1 MSSTTDTYTP
11 NPRKL
16 RILQANV
23 RFTAEAQ
30 NTLLQLAETSGY
42 DIVLVQEPN
51 TSLSATYNYTPTI
64 RSYDVHSPVY
74 AWSCHD
80 TRPRVLTFVRK
91 GIPFRVYPT
100 EDFRDRRDILVLKV
114 GGIHIVNI
122 YRKKTAGALA
132 ALTDWTP
139 PAQTIV
145 AGDFNAGAPMWQD
158 CEVRDGGDLLEAW
171 ADTHNLSLISPFNI
185 PTHDKGN
192 TLDLVLSNIR
202 TIDTTIE
209 QHLHTGSDH
218 DTLSTEV
225 TLETPD
231 TAPVSETRLKITAAH
246 EKDKFLHLLQSGLHT
261 VPLHGESGQDLDRTA
276 QRLTKLIQTALAC
289 VGHEPRPAFCK
300 GAWTQECKV
309 KHDYYIATKRSLPER
324 TDLVEEARRDFHATV
339 KAEKRQYNKTFIES
353 LKKPADI
360 YKVTGWTKRTS
371 SLAPAPI
378 VWEDKAYATAE
389 ERAAIL
395 RERLLG
401 RGDASADISDPWAP
415 DIHPEHQIPA
425 LTPPSLEEVAA
436 SVLGV
441 GNTSPGSDGI
451 TVDLLKIAWPI
462 IGLHVRFLYTR
473 CIALGYHPQPF
484 KEAEA
489 VFIPKAGKRDQTMPS
504 AWRPISLLSCL
515 GKGLE
520 RLIGRRISILA
531 LQYKILHPNQA
542 GALKKRSAVDI
553 AAALI
558 HDMEDALHRK
568 LYCLILT
575 MDFEG
580 AFDGVLPLR
589 LILALREQGWHRSL
603 IDWVASFL
611 TGRQAR
617 VRLPGYTSPITPLH
631 CGLPQGSPVSQILF
645 LLWAAGLMKGDAR
658 GVRRSYADDYCSLH
672 TGRTPSEAAAS
683 ATADAA
689 RVLRWGRDNGT
700 SFSPTKTAVQYFT
713 RNTRSQVFPPVYH
726 DDIAIE
732 AQPLM
737 KWLGLHLD
745 KGLTFCG
752 HVKEKIRSCNK
763 LTGLLRRISNTQRG
777 PTGAA
782 MRNAITTCILPT
794 VLYGA
799 EAWYQGPPGPDHHGH
814 LAVLAGLVRDLDT
827 CIKAAIRV
835 AIPAWKRTSS
845 AAMHRESGIPPAS
858 ILLQQIRLRA
868 AARYA
873 RLDNSH
879 PFVSRLYPNAL
890 PDRFI
895 GASKELT
902 RNTLGS
908 SQGYRQSQGDCQPGE
923 TLVPT
928 CSHGSR
934 NTRNRAPKKPYL
946 TRLQR
951 AAALLP
957 RPGDRPMLRL
967 PAEKIS
973 LLNEISIPDVSKDAA
988 KALLLQK
995 TLTYPTTDTW
1005 IYSDG
1010 SQTAKGTGWGYVI
1023 IQDGR
1028 TIASQAGALPGAEV
1042 FDAEI
1047 EGASAA
1053 LQAALTHTATQ
1064 YHVCIDNQAV
1074 LHGII
1079 GHGADSSADA
1089 FQRFGEMTQIAPVS
1103 VHWAP
1108 GHVGIPGNEAADA
1121 LAKEGADMC
1130 AGLPPPE
1137 TNTVAAI
1144 KRIARTK
1151 IHMLAQQWWQ
1161 ANIPEEY
1168 QRMDLCDFPRKAPAE
1183 LHLPRTLLH
1192 RLIAARTGTGD
1203 FAAFHTNLD
1212 RPERIRPCGCG
1223 GTRNPTHIFYCR
1235 AIPKQHRPRLSYATT
1250 GTPPAWEA
1258 LGKDFPIFVKTATAS
1273 GFFTDI
1279 CPHAF
1284 D

>member
-1 MSSTTDTYTP
+1 MNNTPNACSP

-23 RFTAEAQ
+23 RFTAEIQ
-30 NTLLQLAETSGY
+30 STLLQLAETSGY
-42 DIVLVQEPN
+42 DVVLVQEPN
-51 TSLSATYNYTPTI
+51 TSLSATYNYTPTSRTFDI
-64 RSYDVHSPVY
+64 HSPVY

-91 GIPFRVYPT
+91 DIPFRVHPT
-100 EDFRDRRDILVLKV
+100 KDFRGRRDILAINV
-114 GGIHIVNI
+114 GGILIVNV
-122 YRKKTAGALA
+122 YRKKTAGALQ

-139 PAQTIV
+139 PTQTVV

-158 CEVRDGGDLLEAW
+158 CEARDGGEALEAW
-171 ADTHNLSLISPFNI
+171 ADTHNLSLISPYNI
-185 PTHDKGN
+185 PTHNKGN
-192 TLDLVLSNIR
+192 TLDLVLSNVR
-202 TIDTTIE
+202 NIDTTIE

-231 TAPVSETRLKITAAH
+231 AAPAPVTRFRITAAH
-246 EKDKFLHLLQSGLHT
+246 EKERFLQLLQSSLHT
-261 VPLHGESGQDLDRTA
+261 VPLHGNSRQDLDRTA
-276 QRLTKLIQTALAC
+276 GRLTKLVQTALAC
-289 VGHEPRPAFCK
+289 AGHTPRPAFSK
-300 GAWTQECKV
+300 GAWTQECKD
-309 KHDYYIATKRSLPER
+309 KHDYYITVKKSLPDF
-324 TDLVEEARRDFHATV
+324 TDLIEEARRDFHATV
-339 KAEKRQYNKTFIES
+339 KAEKKQYNRTFIES
-353 LKKPADI
+353 LQKPADI
-360 YKVTGWTKRTS
+360 YKVTGWAKRTS

-378 VWEDKAYATAE
+378 QWEDKVYATPE

-395 RERLLG
+395 RERLLE
-401 RGDASADISDPWAP
+401 RGDAAADISDPWTP
-415 DIHPEHQIPA
+415 DVHPKQQIPA
-425 LTPPSLEEVAA
+425 LAPPSLEEVTA

-473 CIALGYHPQPF
+473 CISLGHHPQPF

-489 VFIPKAGKRDQTMPS
+489 VFIPKTGKRDQTMPS

-520 RLIGRRISILA
+520 RLISRRISILA
-531 LQYKILHPNQA
+531 LQYEILHPNQA

-558 HDMEDALHRK
+558 HDIEDALHRK
-568 LYCLILT
+568 LYCVILT

-580 AFDGVLPLR
+580 AFDGILPLR

-611 TGRQAR
+611 AGRQAR
-617 VRLPGYTSPITPLH
+617 VRLLGYTSPTTPLR
-631 CGLPQGSPVSQILF
+631 CGLPQGSPVSPVLF

-672 TGRTPSEAAAS
+672 TGRTPGEAAAS

-689 RVLRWGRDNGT
+689 RVLQWGRANGT
-700 SFSPTKTAVQYFT
+700 SFSPTKTAIQYFT
-713 RNTRSQVFPPVYH
+713 RNRKTQDFPPVYH
-726 DDIAIE
+726 GETAIE
-732 AQPLM
+732 AQPLL

-782 MRNAITTCILPT
+782 IRNAITTCILPT

-799 EAWYQGPPGPDHHGH
+799 EAWYQGPAGPEHRGH
-814 LAVLAGLVRDLDT
+814 LAVQAGLVHDLDT

-835 AIPAWKRTSS
+835 ALPAWKRTSS
-845 AAMHRESGIPPAS
+845 AVLHRESGIPPAS

-868 AARYA
+868 AARCA
-873 RLDNSH
+873 RLDSNH
-879 PFVSRLYPNAL
+879 PLVSRLYPNAL
-890 PDRFI
+890 PIRFV
-895 GASKELT
+895 GASNEQT

-908 SQGYRQSQGDCQPGE
+908 SQAYRQSQGDCQPGE
-923 TLVPT
+923 ALVPT
-928 CSHGSR
+928 CTHGPR
-934 NTRNRAPKKPYL
+934 TTRNRAPKKTYL

-957 RPGDRPMLRL
+957 RPGARPVLRSA
-967 PAEKIS
+967 AEKIS
-973 LLNEISIPDVSKDAA
+973 SLIEISIPDVNRDAA
-988 KALLLQK
+988 KAVLLQK
-995 TLTYPTTDTW
+995 ALAYPPTDAW

-1023 IQDGR
+1023 IKDGR
-1028 TIASQAGALPGAEV
+1028 TVASQAGALPGAEV

-1053 LQAALTHTATQ
+1053 LQAALTHNATH

-1074 LHGII
+1074 LLGII
-1079 GHGADSSADA
+1079 GYGADSSADT
-1089 FQRFGEMTQIAPVS
+1089 FQRFGDMTKIAPVS

-1121 LAKEGADMC
+1121 LAKAGADMC
-1130 AGLPPPE
+1130 LALPPPE
-1137 TNTVAAI
+1137 THTVAAI
-1144 KRIARTK
+1144 KRLARTNMQK
-1151 IHMLAQQWWQ
+1151 VAQQWWQ
-1161 ANIPEEY
+1161 ANAPEEY

-1183 LHLPRTLLH
+1183 LHLPRPLLH
-1192 RLIAARTGTGD
+1192 RLIAARSGTGD
-1203 FAAFHTNLD
+1203 FAAFHTNLR

-1223 GTRNPTHIFYCR
+1223 GTRNPTHIFFCR
-1235 AIPKQHRPRLSYATT
+1235 AIQKQQRARLNYAPT
-1250 GTPPAWEA
+1250 GVPPAWKA
-1258 LGKDFPIFVKTATAS
+1258 LGKDFHIFVKTATAS
-1273 GFFTDI
+1273 SFFTTI
-1279 CPHAF
+1279 CPHVF